1 MEPIQKKRKI
11 QTVKIDMGLYDN
23 LSNRS
28 FELDALKSKYESDM
42 SSLKKEKEISEK
54 LLKDKISILEEG
66 KYKLDIDL
74 INKMNILKEERDNLQ
89 TKFSKL
95 EEENRETKKDLEQI
109 KDVLIN
115 RRKRKEL
122 NNPTQGQWFFEGKL
136 II

>member
-11 QTVKIDMGLYDN
+11 QMVKIDMELYDN

-89 TKFSKL
+89 IKFSKL

-115 RRKRKEL
+115 RRKRKQL
-122 NNPTQGQWFFEGKL
+122 NNPTQGQWFLKEN
-136 II
+136 